1 MWAFLG
7 CQARSPLAQPLAVDI
22 RAVPSA
28 HSLRFELWLDQV
40 GEPELVC
47 VARGDP
53 EEVHTRQGLGERH
66 WHSLSL
72 QGLLADSVYDC
83 TVRVQGQRGRWEGSA
98 STTSPDPELPELLL
112 ELDRGDGHGGY
123 LVFNHWQGG
132 EPTDRVVVVDA
143 HGRVRW
149 SWTLPE
155 EALPDVDVS
164 WVPDEQAFLVGGGS
178 GFVPR
183 LVTLEGEISWLSAGP
198 ERKGW
203 YHHHSERLP
212 DGRVLS
218 LLTAR
223 SLYPG
228 VGRFEGVALEA
239 REPHTDAVSFL
250 WDGQEAVLQGAL
262 PPPTAPD
269 QDVWHAN
276 SATWLED
283 EQGPAIYVSFKYLSR
298 IVRLDRLT
306 GQLGWQLGLGGDF
319 VLQDGE
325 AQWFS
330 GQHAPEWQ
338 GTDRVL
344 LYDNGSRETLRS
356 RVLELEVDIPS
367 RTASVSW
374 SWTEEGWFEPLYGD
388 VDQLAS
394 GHVLVTMGH
403 SAGLPSTQERRSTL
417 LELDPTSGEQ
427 VWRLS
432 LQGERDGVYRAEP
445 ISGCD
450 LFHNQKYCE
459 ELAP

>member
-7 CQARSPLAQPLAVDI
+7 CRAGSPLPLPLAVEVQ
-22 RAVPSA
+22 AEPSA
-28 HSLRFELWLDQV
+28 HSLRFELWLERA

-53 EEVHTRQGLGERH
+53 AEVHALRGQGERH
-66 WHSLSL
+66 WHALAL
-72 QGLLADSVYDC
+72 HGLLADSVYDC
-83 TVRVQGQRGRWEGSA
+83 TVGVRGQRGRWRGSA
-98 STTSPDPELPELLL
+98 STGPPDPELPELVL

-132 EPTDRVVVVDA
+132 QPTDRIVVVDA

-164 WVPDEQAFLVGGGS
+164 WVPSEQAFLVGGGS
-178 GFVPR
+178 GFAPR
-183 LVTLEGEISWLSAGP
+183 LVTLEGEVPWRSDGP

-223 SLYPG
+223 SRYPG
-228 VGRFEGVALEA
+228 VGRFEGLAIEA

-250 WDGQEAVLQGAL
+250 WDGQQAALQGEL

-276 SATWLED
+276 AAAWLED
-283 EQGPAIYVSFKYLSR
+283 EQGPAVYVSLKYLSR
-298 IVRLDRLT
+298 IVRIDRRT
-306 GQLGWQLGLGGDF
+306 GELGWQLGQGGDF
-319 VLQDGE
+319 LLQQGE

-330 GQHAPEWQ
+330 GQHAPEWE
-338 GTDRVL
+338 GPDRVL

-356 RVLELEVDIPS
+356 RVLELEVDAQAL
-367 RTASVSW
+367 TASITW

-388 VDQLAS
+388 VDRLPS

-403 SAGLPSTQERRSTL
+403 SDGLPLTRERRSTL
-417 LELDPTSGEQ
+417 LELDPASGEQ
-427 VWRLS
+427 VWRLVM
-432 LQGERDGVYRAEP
+432 QGERDGVYRAERV
-445 ISGCD
+445 SGCD
-450 LFHNQKYCE
+450 LFHNRLYCE